1 MIKVKQDVFYFLLLM
16 AIIVSFDL
24 IVLYILFKRWM
35 RNKHSKNDFYKKFL
49 ENKEGE
55 NMSEFNVIKIKKD
68 GDNSAKIYIDDVE
81 IKGLKSYRL
90 VDAINPITGRDQ
102 ELTLVIAVIE
112 DLNVS

>member
-16 AIIVSFDL
+16 AILGSFDL
-24 IVLYILFKRWM
+24 IVLYTLFKRWM
-35 RNKHSKNDFYKKFL
+35 RNKHSKNVFYKKFL

-68 GDNSAKIYIDDVE
+68 GDNSVKVYIDDVE

-90 VDAINPITGRDQ
+90 VDTVNSITGRDQ
-102 ELTLVIAVIE
+102 ELTLVIGITE
-112 DLNVS
+112 DLSVS

>member
-16 AIIVSFDL
+16 AIIGSFDL

-35 RNKHSKNDFYKKFL
+35 RNKHSKNDFYKKFF

-68 GDNSAKIYIDDVE
+68 GDNSVKVYIDDVE

-90 VDAINPITGRDQ
+90 VDIVNSITGREQ
-102 ELTLVIAVIE
+102 ELTLVIGITE
-112 DLNVS
+112 DLSVS